1 MNTVTAATPARELPA
16 SIRMASRLLN
26 TSCGQLSQL
35 PSHLLAFRARG
46 RKILGLRLHR
56 RAQGIALRFR
66 PSLVHA
72 HLTQFSLH
80 LLAPRLQLAE
90 SLGRGASFG
99 GQLCAILVQ
108 LRGLALL
115 DDQRLVGLSDFHLQ
129 LLDLLLV
136 QARILVALF
145 LAGVA
150 EVLQCLV
157 RDAVR
162 GPHCGKGG
170 VRFGQL
176 GAKRSDIRGQL
187 GGFRLDLLPLRSGR
201 GGSLVDHR
209 QILRG
214 QNDYSQK
221 SDKLAD
227 ELCAQPVA
235 PRC

>member
-1 MNTVTAATPARELPA
+1 MLRSPVANGMDVCGRARHTGRRGGERRHAWRRAIALIPTPAPVGRAETWTVVRAGRCGPKRRAKTTFVLANSPGSVMNTVTATTPARELPA

-108 LRGLALL
+108 FCVLSTNRNITISSSGSMKRPEN
-115 DDQRLVGLSDFHLQ
+115 RLCSGWIRSMCD
-129 LLDLLLV
+129 
-136 QARILVALF
+136 LVAP
-145 LAGVA
+145 VA
-150 EVLQCLV
+150 TP
-157 RDAVR
+157 A
-162 GPHCGKGG
+162 
-170 VRFGQL
+170 
-176 GAKRSDIRGQL
+176 
-187 GGFRLDLLPLRSGR
+187 
-201 GGSLVDHR
+201 
-209 QILRG
+209 
-214 QNDYSQK
+214 
-221 SDKLAD
+221 
-227 ELCAQPVA
+227 A

>member
-1 MNTVTAATPARELPA
+1 MLRSPVANGMDVCGRARHTGRRGGERRHAWRRAIALISMPAPAGRAETWTVVRAGRCGPKRRAKTTFVSANSPRSVMNTVSATTPARELPA

-72 HLTQFSLH
+72 HLM
-80 LLAPRLQLAE
+80 
-90 SLGRGASFG
+90 
-99 GQLCAILVQ
+99 
-108 LRGLALL
+108 
-115 DDQRLVGLSDFHLQ
+115 
-129 LLDLLLV
+129 
-136 QARILVALF
+136 
-145 LAGVA
+145 
-150 EVLQCLV
+150 

-162 GPHCGKGG
+162 GPHCDKGG

-187 GGFRLDLLPLRSGR
+187 GGFRLDRGISGFLLSENLPGR
-201 GGSLVDHR
+201 AVRGAPARVFDLVA
-209 QILRG
+209 RG
-214 QNDYSQK
+214 
-221 SDKLAD
+221 AFI
-227 ELCAQPVA
+227 
-235 PRC
+235 

>member
-66 PSLVHA
+66 LSLVHA

-99 GQLCAILVQ
+99 DQLCAILVQ
-108 LRGLALL
+108 FCVLSTNRNITISSSGCMMRPEN
-115 DDQRLVGLSDFHLQ
+115 RLCSGWIRSMCD
-129 LLDLLLV
+129 
-136 QARILVALF
+136 LVAP
-145 LAGVA
+145 VA
-150 EVLQCLV
+150 T
-157 RDAVR
+157 
-162 GPHCGKGG
+162 
-170 VRFGQL
+170 
-176 GAKRSDIRGQL
+176 
-187 GGFRLDLLPLRSGR
+187 
-201 GGSLVDHR
+201 
-209 QILRG
+209 
-214 QNDYSQK
+214 
-221 SDKLAD
+221 
-227 ELCAQPVA
+227 PVA